1 MIRKF
6 LVTILMAGLMTPGAL
21 LAQEKQTKTPKI
33 NPPDPPASAQP
44 ARPAAQEQAPQTV
57 RPQPASQRANQR
69 SYERETR
76 TRRHRGISKKEW
88 LFLGAVAGTSMG
100 IGAIAAGA
108 HGLAIGAIVGGW
120 SAFAAHKLWH
130 FIR

>member
-6 LVTILMAGLMTPGAL
+6 LVAILTAGLIMPGAL
-21 LAQEKQTKTPKI
+21 LAQENNSKTAKL
-33 NPPDPPASAQP
+33 NPTDPPAAAEP
-44 ARPAAQEQAPQTV
+44 ARPAAQTQTPQTV
-57 RPQPASQRANQR
+57 RPQPTEARQR
-69 SYERETR
+69 SYEREVHS
-76 TRRHRGISKKEW
+76 RRHRGISKKEW

-120 SAFAAHKLWH
+120 GAFAAHKFWH
-130 FIR
+130 LIR